1 METVKKL
8 GWSPDIIHCQGWMT
22 SLIPLYLKTI
32 YKDEPVFRNT
42 KVIYSVYHE
51 NCNDNLGED
60 FVRKASMNSID
71 EICSECFENSSLNEL
86 NVGAVKHSDGVVTN
100 CDEAH
105 RSVESHLEGKL
116 VMKHSDVDAE
126 QNYVAFYKQF
136 MP

>member
-1 METVKKL
+1 
-8 GWSPDIIHCQGWMT
+8 
-22 SLIPLYLKTI
+22 
-32 YKDEPVFRNT
+32 
-42 KVIYSVYHE
+42 
-51 NCNDNLGED
+51 
-60 FVRKASMNSID
+60 
-71 EICSECFENSSLNEL
+71 
-86 NVGAVKHSDGVVTN
+86 VKHSDGVVTN

>member
-1 METVKKL
+1 
-8 GWSPDIIHCQGWMT
+8 MT